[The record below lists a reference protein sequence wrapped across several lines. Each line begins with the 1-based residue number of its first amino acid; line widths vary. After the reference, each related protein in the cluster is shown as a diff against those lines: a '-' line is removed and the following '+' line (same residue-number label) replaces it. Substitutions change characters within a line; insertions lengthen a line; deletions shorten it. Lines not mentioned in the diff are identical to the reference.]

1 MKLRYRYGWPLS
13 RLAAKAGIPVFLKI
27 DIIKDEEAGVFVA
40 TSPDLR
46 GLVVEAE
53 SFEAL
58 VKETHLVIS
67 DLTFEPVPSEAN
79 MFADMHFQDRIAHA

>member
-1 MKLRYRYGWPLS
+1 MS
-13 RLAAKAGIPVFLKI
+13 RLFAKAGVPVFLKI
-27 DIIKDEEAGVFVA
+27 EVIKDEEAGVFVA

-58 VKETHLVIS
+58 VKETRLVIA
-67 DLTFEPVPSEAN
+67 DLTAEPVPSEAN
-79 MFADMHFQDRIAHA
+79 VFTDMHFQDRIAHA